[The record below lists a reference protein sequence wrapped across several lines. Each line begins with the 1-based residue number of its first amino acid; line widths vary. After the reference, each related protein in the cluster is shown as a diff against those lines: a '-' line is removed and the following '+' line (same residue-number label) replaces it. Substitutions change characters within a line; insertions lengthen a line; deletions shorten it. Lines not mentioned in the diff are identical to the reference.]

1 MFSAQNHAACFYL
14 RLCWWLSHSLMSYS
28 CDPMDCSPPGS
39 SVHEISQA
47 RILEWVAISFFM
59 GSSWP
64 RNWIWVSCIAG
75 RFFTVWATKEG
86 FFKNW
91 KAYYSFLECYLFFS
105 YERHLEQNSKVVWNR
120 IMPLSPLPIVH
131 SPLNLKYFEYLPQ
144 GGIDESFGNSIF
156 NFWRNYHTIFHCGWT
171 ILHSQE
177 QCIWVP
183 ILLHTHQHLLF
194 VFIIVI

>member
-1 MFSAQNHAACFYL
+1 MQHFL
-14 RLCWWLSHSLMSYS
+14 KLCVCVGGSVVSNSLWVHGLYPSSSY
-28 CDPMDCSPPGS
+28 
-39 SVHEISQA
+39 VHGILQT
-47 RILEWVAISFFM
+47 RILEWVAICFSGDLPDPGIES
-59 GSSWP
+59 GSPALQADSLP
-64 RNWIWVSCIAG
+64 SEPQRKA
-75 RFFTVWATKEG
+75 FL
-86 FFKNW
+86 KNW

>member
-1 MFSAQNHAACFYL
+1 MCVWGGLSCVQLFVSPWTLHIKL
-14 RLCWWLSHSLMSYS
+14 LCPWNSPDKNTGVS
-28 CDPMDCSPPGS
+28 C
-39 SVHEISQA
+39 H
-47 RILEWVAISFFM
+47 LLLW

-156 NFWRNYHTIFHCGWT
+156 NFWRNYHTIFHCGWS